1 MEIYAERAT
10 RNFGFLPFIN
20 KSVCPSRKWRLYHS
34 KFALTNESRK
44 LYSLAERYVAGNDVL

>member
-10 RNFGFLPFIN
+10 RNSVFLPFIN
-20 KSVCPSRKWRLYHS
+20 KSVCPTRKWRLYHS

-44 LYSLAERYVAGNDVL
+44 LYSLAERYFVGNDIL